1 MFATVVVNQ
10 KTKDSWLLSLSFLG
24 FPLVPQLGILSAF
37 SNVHLT
43 FLIPKRIIVKLFHN
57 IVTVV
62 L

>member
-10 KTKDSWLLSLSFLG
+10 KTKDSWLISLPFLG
-24 FPLVPQLGILSAF
+24 FPLVPQLENFKCIFKCPSYI
-37 SNVHLT
+37 SHSQEDNCET
-43 FLIPKRIIVKLFHN
+43 FDY